1 MPTKAPD
8 INLENAIQAYLS
20 GEAAQVVAPKFG
32 VCGKRL
38 TTVLKERG
46 LLRTREERYS
56 IAGSKNGTLRHGTL
70 QLPDA
75 EIAARYQA
83 GESEKALA
91 QEFGVN
97 RFAIATSLRIMNIS
111 RRTMQESQIIR
122 SAKIPLREREQVFKD
137 HPEPHQRTWEQRC
150 QAARLWEDKAAQGGM
165 GRTSQGEILLRDLLL
180 SKRVCFTPQRAVGP
194 YNVDLGAYPVAVEVW
209 GGAFHF
215 SRDHTERFRYLANQ
229 GWHLIIVYA
238 DIKRSP
244 ITIGAADYIIAFLE
258 QSRLDPT
265 VRRKYRVIWGNGEVF
280 SAGSLDDDNVARI
293 VPRKHFLG
301 KGA

>member
-1 MPTKAPD
+1 MPAKAPD

-20 GEAAQVVAPKFG
+20 GEAAQKVAPQFG
-32 VCGKRL
+32 ICGKRL
-38 TTVLKERG
+38 TAVLKERG

-75 EIAARYQA
+75 EIATRYQA

-91 QEFGVN
+91 QAFGVN
-97 RFAIATSLRIMNIS
+97 RHAITVSLRITNTP
-111 RRTMQESQIIR
+111 RRTTEECGILR
-122 SAKIPLREREQVFKD
+122 SSKIPLREREHAFKD
-137 HPEPHQRTWEQRC
+137 HPEPHQQTWEQRC
-150 QAARLWEDKAAQGGM
+150 RAARLWEDKAAQGLYS
-165 GRTSQGEILLRDLLL
+165 RASQGEILLRDLLL
-180 SKRVCFTPQRAVGP
+180 SKGKSFTPQQAVGP

-229 GWHLIIVYA
+229 GWHLIIVYS

-244 ITIGAADYIIAFLE
+244 ITIDAANYIIFFLE
-258 QSRLDPT
+258 QSRLDPAAP
-265 VRRKYRVIWGNGEVF
+265 REYRVIWGNGEVF
-280 SAGSLDDDNVARI
+280 SAGRLDDDNIARI

-301 KGA
+301 QGA